1 MRKRFI
7 LLLGVVLG
15 SYVQMSAQ
23 TRAPQTIPAQDRTV
37 MSMTVIPA
45 APAPLFAPSFL
56 LPENPAKSAAPF
68 SYVFA
73 WPHERDQGLEGLKS
87 LSQMHKVKT
96 LFLTQS
102 MLPLLQLWGGRL
114 RLDGFTSTLHMQNV
128 QLGPSAGGGLLDFRP
143 RRQGYPGGPRSFGLY
158 GVSLSFHFGRDAQ
171 IGRPA
176 QIWQR
181 IARIHAAVRSP

>member
-15 SYVQMSAQ
+15 SYVPMSAQ

-96 LFLTQS
+96 LFLTSRCCRFCNSGADVCGLTALRARFTCRTCNLVLQ
-102 MLPLLQLWGGRL
+102 PLAVCWTIVPRDKVI
-114 RLDGFTSTLHMQNV
+114 RAARSRSIS
-128 QLGPSAGGGLLDFRP
+128 PASA
-143 RRQGYPGGPRSFGLY
+143 
-158 GVSLSFHFGRDAQ
+158 
-171 IGRPA
+171 
-176 QIWQR
+176 
-181 IARIHAAVRSP
+181 